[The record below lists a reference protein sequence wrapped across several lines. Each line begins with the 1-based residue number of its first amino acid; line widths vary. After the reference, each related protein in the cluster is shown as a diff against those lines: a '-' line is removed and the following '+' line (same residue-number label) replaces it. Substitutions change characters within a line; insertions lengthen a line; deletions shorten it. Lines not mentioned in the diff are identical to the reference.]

1 MECKL
6 YNILELGGNPGSGN
20 LILGEIICFHIRK
33 DILNNNNEIDPHKLC
48 EAIVLLESNLNI
60 RKSGSAALDMAYV
73 ASGRFDGFFQDE
85 LNIWDIAAGVILV
98 NEAGGKINNIDYSS
112 IEDIKVIASSNSI
125 YEKMLEN
132 INNF

>member
-1 MECKL
+1 
-6 YNILELGGNPGSGN
+6 
-20 LILGEIICFHIRK
+20 
-33 DILNNNNEIDPHKLC
+33 
-48 EAIVLLESNLNI
+48 
-60 RKSGSAALDMAYV
+60 MAYV